1 MLLCYLRFACWRVE
15 ASFSIKNTTTFVS
28 EIAQSWKKR
37 IVLHK
42 PEGEVSRACL
52 YPELPYCIQTPT
64 HALMKEQCD
73 GRARGTRTVFA
84 YGMLLGNGL

>member
-1 MLLCYLRFACWRVE
+1 MCWRVE
-15 ASFSIKNTTTFVS
+15 ASFSLKNGTTLVS

-37 IVLHK
+37 IVLSK

-52 YPELPYCIQTPT
+52 YPELPHCIQTPT
-64 HALMKEQCD
+64 HASMKEQCD
-73 GRARGTRTVFA
+73 GKAHGIRSVLA

>member
-1 MLLCYLRFACWRVE
+1 MCWRVE
-15 ASFSIKNTTTFVS
+15 ASFSLKNATTLVS

-37 IVLHK
+37 IVLSK

-52 YPELPYCIQTPT
+52 YPELPHCIQTPT
-64 HALMKEQCD
+64 DASMKVQCD
-73 GRARGTRTVFA
+73 GKAHGIRSVLA